1 MADGNRSFDF
11 GRELVVDLFAGAGG
25 ASAGIEDEYR
35 APDIAVNHNP
45 IAIAVHKANHPNTRH
60 YMADV
65 FEVDPIEATGG
76 RPVGILWGSP
86 DCTHFSKAKGGKPRS
101 RKIRGLAWV
110 LVRWAYATR
119 PRMILMENVEEFRE
133 WGPLGSDDRPVK
145 VLRGRTF
152 NAFRAV
158 MTTGLPEDHPDMPEI
173 LAAIGDH
180 VPKAALVRGLGYNVD
195 FRELIAANYTTPTT
209 RKRLYGVM
217 RCDGRPIVWPEAEAF
232 KVAANPAKRWH
243 WAAECID
250 FSDLG
255 KSIFERKKPLA
266 NASQRRVAR
275 GAWRHVLTAAK
286 PFIVPLRGTSSA
298 HHSTHSVDAPLS
310 TITGQGT
317 HHALA
322 APILTEFAN
331 ASTQRTWTVEEP
343 LRTQVAQVKG
353 GHFALAAA
361 HLVTNTS
368 GHSGASLAAPVP
380 TVATGGHHAL
390 AASVMI
396 QAAHGEGKP
405 GGVQRWGIGSTDAHE
420 PLRTVTATAS
430 GGHAVANCHFE
441 PTTVA
446 SHLITT
452 GYGERPGQD
461 ARAQSIEAPLGTVVA
476 TGKHAVVS
484 AHLTHLTHQGE
495 RSGTPMDEPM
505 RTVTGA
511 HRGEQAMV
519 AAHLTAFGEN
529 AKGSGLNEP
538 MQTVLAGAVRYG
550 LVASHVVKF
559 RGDSIGHPMDQPM
572 PTITAGG
579 NMARPAG
586 AAHALGMASM
596 FLEQANGGFYDGD
609 GRSLHEPVSTIVGS
623 GSQQR
628 LVSAYL
634 VKYYRD
640 GGQLQGLDEPMHTL
654 PTKGRMGLVQVVQVP
669 ANLLP
674 PEMMAKAKR
683 CAEFMR
689 RWLPEHF
696 PEPAELILVGDH
708 VLVDITLRMLQP
720 KELKLAQGFRPDY
733 ILDRGLFYNPETGRD
748 EWRPITKTDQVKL
761 IGNSVCR
768 QVAAA
773 LVRANAA
780 DLIDLYH
787 RIAA

>member
-35 APDIAVNHNP
+35 APDVAVNHNP

-65 FEVDPIEATGG
+65 FEVDPLEATGG
-76 RPVGILWGSP
+76 QPVGILWASP
-86 DCTHFSKAKGGKPRS
+86 DCRHHSKAAGRKPRS

-110 LVRWAYATR
+110 MVRWAYVTR
-119 PRMILMENVEEFRE
+119 PRMIFMENVEEFRE
-133 WGPLGSDDRPVK
+133 WGPLGEDDMPLK
-145 VLRGRTF
+145 ALRGRTF
-152 NAFRAV
+152 EAFRAV
-158 MTTGLPEDHPDMPEI
+158 MTTGLPADHPDMPEI
-173 LAAIGDH
+173 LAAIGAH
-180 VPKAALVRGLGYNVD
+180 VPKAALVRGLGYKAD
-195 FRELIAANYTTPTT
+195 FRELVAANYKTPTI

-232 KVAANPAKRWH
+232 KQAPTPEKRWR

-250 FSDLG
+250 FTDLG
-255 KSIFERKKPLA
+255 KSIFERRKPLA
-266 NASQRRVAR
+266 DASQRRIAR
-275 GAWRHVLTAAK
+275 GCWRHVLTAAK
-286 PFIVPLRGTSSA
+286 PFIVPQSG
-298 HHSTHSVDAPLS
+298 SVV
-310 TITGQGT
+310 
-317 HHALA
+317 

-331 ASTQRTWTVEEP
+331 ASSQRTFRVDEA

-361 HLVTNTS
+361 HLVTNTT
-368 GHSGASLAAPVP
+368 GHSGASMMSPTP

-390 AASVMI
+390 AASHI
-396 QAAHGEGKP
+396 
-405 GGVQRWGIGSTDAHE
+405 
-420 PLRTVTATAS
+420 
-430 GGHAVANCHFE
+430 
-441 PTTVA
+441 
-446 SHLITT
+446 
-452 GYGERPGQD
+452 
-461 ARAQSIEAPLGTVVA
+461 
-476 TGKHAVVS
+476 
-484 AHLTHLTHQGE
+484 
-495 RSGTPMDEPM
+495 
-505 RTVTGA
+505 
-511 HRGEQAMV
+511 
-519 AAHLTAFGEN
+519 
-529 AKGSGLNEP
+529 
-538 MQTVLAGAVRYG
+538 
-550 LVASHVVKF
+550 VKF
-559 RGDSIGHPMDQPM
+559 RGDSIGHAMDGPM
-572 PTITAGG
+572 PTVTAGG
-579 NMARPAG
+579 DMARPAG

-596 FLEQANGGFYDGD
+596 FLEQANGGFYDGA
-609 GRSLHEPVSTIVGS
+609 GRSLREPVSTIVGS

-669 ANLLP
+669 ADLLP
-674 PEMMAKAKR
+674 PELMAKAKR
-683 CAEFMR
+683 CADFLH

-696 PEPAELILVGDH
+696 PESADLVLVGDH

-720 KELKLAQGFRPDY
+720 KELKRAQGFRPSY
-733 ILDRGLFYNPETGRD
+733 ILDRGLFFNQATGQE